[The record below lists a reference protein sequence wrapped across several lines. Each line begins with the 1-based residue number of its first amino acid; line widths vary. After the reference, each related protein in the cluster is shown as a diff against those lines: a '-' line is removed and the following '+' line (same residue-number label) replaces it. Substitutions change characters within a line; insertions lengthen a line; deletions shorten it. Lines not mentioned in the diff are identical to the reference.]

1 MTEQEREALLQQSL
15 YTEGIDRQRIA
26 LGFGGD
32 VAESLFSYLGDRAR
46 FAPDPGQAARYRDLR
61 AGLDPDEERRRA
73 AFVEAA
79 AGEASARQQQIV
91 RELPSR
97 VDPTKAAGL
106 LQGLAGTEQQVQGA
120 RMRAETQ
127 AMKDR
132 AAERQQRAAEMSAI
146 EDERAEKK
154 LGQKLARIN
163 LAGNIVGSAF
173 KGAAALKPKTFERK
187 LEDQARRQQK
197 RSTRLGERIEKKDAR
212 SDELFDKG
220 VAQYQADPDSQ
231 QADRTFRRSFS
242 QAQRQGQLGRQKEGV
257 DTKFGETTQ
266 ELQDLR
272 AAEAAK
278 QREKMA
284 LQNPLPYMPRY
295 MPRYY

>member
-15 YTEGIDRQRIA
+15 YTEGIDRKRIA

-32 VAESLFSYLGDRAR
+32 VAESLFGYLGDRAR

-173 KGAAALKPKTFERK
+173 KGAAALKPKTYERK
-187 LEDQARRQQK
+187 LEDTARRQAK
-197 RSTRLGERIEKKDAR
+197 RSTRLGERIEKKDENVKDLMA
-212 SDELFDKG
+212 KG
-220 VAQYQADPDSQ
+220 LTQEGAQADATFDRAGQ
-231 QADRTFRRSFS
+231 QL
-242 QAQRQGQLGRQKEGV
+242 QRQVKLGQTQEKV
-257 DTKFGETTQ
+257 DTKFGETAQ
-266 ELQDLR
+266 ELQNLR

-295 MPRYY
+295 MPRYTQ

>member
-15 YTEGIDRQRIA
+15 YTEGIDRKRIG

-32 VAESLFSYLGDRAR
+32 VAESLFGYLGDVAR
-46 FAPDPGQAARYRDLR
+46 FAPDPGQAARYRDLM
-61 AGLDPDEERRRA
+61 AGLDPGEEARRQQ
-73 AFVEAA
+73 FVEAA
-79 AGEASARQQQIV
+79 TGQAAARQQQLV
-91 RELPSR
+91 RELPSK
-97 VDPTKAAGL
+97 VDSTKSAGL
-106 LQGLAGTEQQVQGA
+106 LQGLAGTEEQVQSAG
-120 RMRAETQ
+120 MKAETV

-132 AAERQQRAAEMSAI
+132 AVEQQQRSADMSAI

-154 LGQKLARIN
+154 LGRKLARIN
-163 LAGNIVGSAF
+163 LTGNIFGSAF
-173 KGAAALKPKTFERK
+173 KGAAALKPKTYERK
-187 LEDQARRQQK
+187 LEDTARRQAK
-197 RSTRLGERIEKKDAR
+197 RATGLGERIEKKDAKVQ
-212 SDELFDKG
+212 DLVAKGITQEGAQQEATFDRAG
-220 VAQYQADPDSQ
+220 Q
-231 QADRTFRRSFS
+231 QAK
-242 QAQRQGQLGRQKEGV
+242 RQVALGQTQEKV

-295 MPRYY
+295 MPRYQ

>member
-15 YTEGIDRQRIA
+15 YTEGIDRKRIG

-32 VAESLFSYLGDRAR
+32 VAESLFGYLGDRAR

-91 RELPSR
+91 RELPSK

-132 AAERQQRAAEMSAI
+132 AAERQQRASEMSAI

-173 KGAAALKPKTFERK
+173 KGAAALKPKTYERK
-187 LEDQARRQQK
+187 LEDTARRQAK
-197 RSTRLGERIEKKDAR
+197 RSTRLGERIEKKDQNVKDLMTEGFAQQQEGEQ
-212 SDELFDKG
+212 SDATFDRAG
-220 VAQYQADPDSQ
+220 RQL
-231 QADRTFRRSFS
+231 
-242 QAQRQGQLGRQKEGV
+242 QRQVKLGQTQEKV
-257 DTKFGETTQ
+257 DTKFGETAQ
-266 ELQDLR
+266 ELQNLR

-295 MPRYY
+295 MPRYQ

>member
-15 YTEGIDRQRIA
+15 YTEGIDRKRIG

-32 VAESLFSYLGDRAR
+32 VAESLFGYLGDRAR

-73 AFVEAA
+73 AFVESA
-79 AGEASARQQQIV
+79 AGEASARQQQLV
-91 RELPSR
+91 RQLPSK

-120 RMRAETQ
+120 RLTAETQ

-132 AAERQQRAAEMSAI
+132 AAERQQRASEMSAI

-173 KGAAALKPKTFERK
+173 KGAAALKPKTYERK
-187 LEDQARRQQK
+187 LEDQARRQDQ
-197 RSTRLGERIEKKDAR
+197 RSTRLGERIEKKGAKVQDLVAKGITQ
-212 SDELFDKG
+212 EGAQQEATFDRAG
-220 VAQYQADPDSQ
+220 Q
-231 QADRTFRRSFS
+231 QAK
-242 QAQRQGQLGRQKEGV
+242 RQVAIGQTQEKV

-295 MPRYY
+295 MPRYTP